1 MSSSTSSETK
11 AHSYSHDHSHPD
23 AQSHH
28 HAIPKLNPLYGAHID
43 PVDFEKLHKNG
54 WVINNGNLNS
64 GEIIT
69 IKDESKKT
77 IAVINS
83 YPASESSLL
92 QKHYS
97 KQELSNSWFI
107 DSIWLCP
114 DRALSEVAP
123 LAIYTAVKT
132 ARVYNKDIAIT
143 IKDKNTTFPI
153 MTLMKAKDI
162 KTLDNKN
169 ILIGQKVDY
178 ILLSIVESLQEEAE
192 DYIVYEFIQDMYKMF
207 FKWYDKYNE
216 GKWCT
221 AIINKTLTKQQ
232 YISTLYNLHS
242 YVQYTTRLCARA
254 IAFSNDAFLRNN
266 YIEHFRGEINHE
278 ILIEKDLQQLGED
291 VEYLKKY
298 YIPNIKTKAFMTLQ
312 ESTIGFYQD
321 PVLLLA
327 CPFVAEGVS
336 ANFRTELL
344 DNLEE
349 IIGSWGIKNLKDPG
363 KAMRFLNSHVKFDGG
378 EDGHWKG
385 VIEILPMYVKT
396 EFDRQRFISIA
407 KFGMDSILNS
417 FDSNVDENLIW

>member
-1 MSSSTSSETK
+1 MSSQLSHSH
-11 AHSYSHDHSHPD
+11 AHSDSHSHSD
-23 AQSHH
+23 AHV
-28 HAIPKLNPLYGAHID
+28 HAPVPYQLNPLYSISTD
-43 PVDFEKLHKNG
+43 PVDFNKLHENG
-54 WVINNGNLNS
+54 WVINNGNHFSKNP
-64 GEIIT
+64 IT
-69 IKDESKKT
+69 ILNEDKKILAIINAYPADEST
-77 IAVINS
+77 
-83 YPASESSLL
+83 LL
-92 QKHYS
+92 AKHYE
-97 KQELSNSWFI
+97 KNKLTNSWFI
-107 DSIWLCP
+107 DSIWLAP
-114 DRALSEVAP
+114 DHAMSETSS
-123 LAIYTAVKT
+123 LAIYCAVKA
-132 ARVYNKDIAIT
+132 ARVHNRDIAIT
-143 IKDKNTTFPI
+143 IKTKKLNTNFPV
-153 MTLMKAKDI
+153 MTLMKAIEI
-162 KTLDNKN
+162 KNLGDSG

-178 ILLSIVESLQEEAE
+178 ILLSVVESLPDEAN
-192 DYIVYEFIQDMYKMF
+192 DFVIHEFIQDMYKMF
-207 FKWYDKYNE
+207 FNWYDKYNK

-221 AIINKTLTKQQ
+221 AIINKTLTKRQ

-254 IAFSNDAFLRNN
+254 IAFSDDVFLRNN
-266 YIEHFRGEINHE
+266 YIDHFRGEINHE

-349 IIGSWGIKNLKDPG
+349 IIGSWGIKDLKDPG

-378 EDGHWKG
+378 EEGHWEG
-385 VIEILPMYVKT
+385 VIQILPMYIKT